1 MYTCRLQSYVFLHPN
16 RQYIFYPSTFS
27 SHLNHQITSQ
37 MAKKSKVSGD
47 IDPHPPSNFVY
58 EFGFDQWVAFCWLA
72 ITRGTRWRLDW
83 HDQQNYLSV
92 TVFYFCSTLHLAV
105 MIIGLS
111 CMCDAMTDFD
121 FDDWWSWSFS
131 SYYYE
136 HFWNCSLRRTSHR
149 AAHKKSI

>member
-16 RQYIFYPSTFS
+16 RQYIFLSFNLLITSES
-27 SHLNHQITSQ
+27 SKITSQ

-58 EFGFDQWVAFCWLA
+58 AFGFDQWVAFCWLA

-92 TVFYFCSTLHLAV
+92 TVFLLLQHFTFSCDDYWLELYVWRDDWLWFWWLMI
-105 MIIGLS
+105 MIIFKLLLWAFLELLPS
-111 CMCDAMTDFD
+111 TNKPPRSA
-121 FDDWWSWSFS
+121 
-131 SYYYE
+131 
-136 HFWNCSLRRTSHR
+136 
-149 AAHKKSI
+149 